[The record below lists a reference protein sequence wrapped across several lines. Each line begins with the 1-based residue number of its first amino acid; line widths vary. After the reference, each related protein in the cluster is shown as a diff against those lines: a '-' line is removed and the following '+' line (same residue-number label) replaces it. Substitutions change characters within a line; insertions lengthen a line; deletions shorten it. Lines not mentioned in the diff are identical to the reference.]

1 MSTHL
6 ISSMTIA
13 LQTEI
18 ALADPGKGAPGAPPH
33 KSGKYTFF
41 HNLATILNIFDIFP
55 ARFVRLLVI
64 IQLAHLIQNPISI
77 IDTTFSLINYLEQY
91 RHLCNLQNVGNI
103 VYVVYVLAYDL

>member
-1 MSTHL
+1 
-6 ISSMTIA
+6 MTIA

-55 ARFVRLLVI
+55 ARFVRRFSYYT
-64 IQLAHLIQNPISI
+64 IS
-77 IDTTFSLINYLEQY
+77 TPYTESNQY
-91 RHLCNLQNVGNI
+91 N
-103 VYVVYVLAYDL
+103 